1 MSKKYIREACV
12 EGLGQALAAQKQ
24 GADRIEL
31 CANLSEDGLTP
42 EIDVIMAASEQL
54 DIPIRVMI
62 RPRAGDFVYSK
73 EEIQEMIA
81 SIEICKSLR
90 VEGVVFG
97 VVKQDGQPDLELV
110 RQLCDAA
117 GDLKTV
123 FHKAIEEAPDLP
135 AAAQAV
141 FQDTPVDAI
150 LTAGGEGKATDN
162 LPVLRKLLD
171 IADQKELVACGK
183 ITDENLTRIHEALG
197 ANSYHGKKIVGTLP
211 DPETESS

>member
-81 SIEICKSLR
+81 RRFWMQLVTQSVKAEARCASQRDPTLFPT
-90 VEGVVFG
+90 EFG
-97 VVKQDGQPDLELV
+97 
-110 RQLCDAA
+110 
-117 GDLKTV
+117 
-123 FHKAIEEAPDLP
+123 
-135 AAAQAV
+135 
-141 FQDTPVDAI
+141 
-150 LTAGGEGKATDN
+150 
-162 LPVLRKLLD
+162 
-171 IADQKELVACGK
+171 
-183 ITDENLTRIHEALG
+183 
-197 ANSYHGKKIVGTLP
+197 
-211 DPETESS
+211 